1 MAVRVYLRSPVAL
14 AWTLLGGLAVGA
26 VSAVGWLVATTLR
39 ARAGVAGPLFL
50 GGLGELLYLLVL
62 FALFAALAVVWL
74 PFSAGVVHA
83 VGRTVRGHP
92 PSLRTSATA
101 VLDSLGSLTRW
112 LKTRAA
118 VPGVADRLLG
128 ADDVAPS
135 EVVSGCEPFVVP
147 ALVLD
152 APDALEVAV
161 ERANRMTPE
170 PGRER
175 LSLGCLGATALAA
188 GGAYLGSAVV
198 VGPLTAAG
206 APLAAGLLVVGL
218 VLTAA
223 LDAAWRAE
231 RYASRDLSEGFV
243 RG

>member
-1 MAVRVYLRSPVAL
+1 MAVGLYLRSPVAL

-26 VSAVGWLVATTLR
+26 LAAVGWVGATALR
-39 ARAGVAGPLFL
+39 ANTGVAGPLFL

-62 FALFAALAVVWL
+62 FALSAALAVAWL
-74 PFSAGVVHA
+74 PFSAGVVYA
-83 VGRTVRGHP
+83 VGRTARGHP
-92 PSLRTSATA
+92 ASFRTSVTA
-101 VLDSLGSLTRW
+101 VLDSTGSLTRW
-112 LKTRAA
+112 LKTRVA
-118 VPGVADRLLG
+118 VPGVAERLLDAG
-128 ADDVAPS
+128 DVAPE
-135 EVVSGCEPFVVP
+135 EVTSGCEPFVVP
-147 ALVLD
+147 ALLLD

-188 GGAYLGSAVV
+188 GGAYVGSVV
-198 VGPLTAAG
+198 VGPLAAAG
-206 APLAAGLLVVGL
+206 APLAAGLLVAGL

>member
-1 MAVRVYLRSPVAL
+1 MAVGLYLRSPVAL

-26 VSAVGWLVATTLR
+26 LAAVGWVGATALR
-39 ARAGVAGPLFL
+39 ANTGVAGPLFL

-62 FALFAALAVVWL
+62 FALFAALAVAWL
-74 PFSAGVVHA
+74 PFSAGVVYA
-83 VGRTVRGHP
+83 VGRTARGH
-92 PSLRTSATA
+92 SASFRASITA
-101 VLDSLGSLTRW
+101 VLDSTGSLTRW

-118 VPGVADRLLG
+118 VPGVAERLLD
-128 ADDVAPS
+128 ADDIAPE
-135 EVVSGCEPFVVP
+135 EVTSGCEPFVVP
-147 ALVLD
+147 ALLLD

-161 ERANRMTPE
+161 GRANRMTPE
-170 PGRER
+170 RGRER

-188 GGAYLGSAVV
+188 GGVYVGGAVV
-198 VGPLTAAG
+198 AGPLAAAG
-206 APLAAGLLVVGL
+206 VPLAAGLLVAGL

-231 RYASRDLSEGFV
+231 RYASRDLNEGFV

>member
-1 MAVRVYLRSPVAL
+1 MAVGLYLRSPVAL
-14 AWTLLGGLAVGA
+14 VWTLLGGLAVGA
-26 VSAVGWLVATTLR
+26 LAAIGWVGATALR
-39 ARAGVAGPLFL
+39 ANTGVAGPLFL

-62 FALFAALAVVWL
+62 FALSAALAVAWL
-74 PFSAGVVHA
+74 PFSAGVVYA
-83 VGRTVRGHP
+83 VGRTARGHP
-92 PSLRTSATA
+92 ASFRTSVTA
-101 VLDSLGSLTRW
+101 VLDSTGSLTRW
-112 LKTRAA
+112 LKTRVA
-118 VPGVADRLLG
+118 VPGVAERLLDAG
-128 ADDVAPS
+128 DVAPE
-135 EVVSGCEPFVVP
+135 EVTSGCEPFVVP
-147 ALVLD
+147 ALLLD

-188 GGAYLGSAVV
+188 GGAYLGGAVV
-198 VGPLTAAG
+198 VGPLAAAG
-206 APLAAGLLVVGL
+206 APLAAGLLVAGL

>member
-1 MAVRVYLRSPVAL
+1 MAVRLYLRSPVAL

-26 VSAVGWLVATTLR
+26 LAAVGWVGATALR
-39 ARAGVAGPLFL
+39 ANTGVAGPLFL

-62 FALFAALAVVWL
+62 FVLFAALAVVWL
-74 PFSAGVVHA
+74 PFSAGVIYA
-83 VGRTVRGHP
+83 VGCRARGHP
-92 PSLRTSATA
+92 ASFRASMTA
-101 VLDSLGSLTRW
+101 VLDSAGSLTRW
-112 LKTRAA
+112 LKTRVA
-118 VPGVADRLLG
+118 VPGVAERLLN
-128 ADDVAPS
+128 ADDVAPQ
-135 EVVSGCEPFVVP
+135 EVTAGCEPFVVP
-147 ALVLD
+147 ALLLD

-170 PGRER
+170 QGRER
-175 LSLGCLGATALAA
+175 LSLGCLGATVLAA
-188 GGAYLGSAVV
+188 GGVYVGGAAVA
-198 VGPLTAAG
+198 GPLAAAG
-206 APLAAGLLVVGL
+206 APLAAGLLVAGL